1 MNISDYPG
9 APNIIELSEK
19 LKQWPMYLG
28 CYMVEG
34 LAGVKK
40 RMREGAESSCKMAE
54 LAGEAGKR
62 DVLLEALVEW
72 NHPDFDRYLEDKF
85 KVVQKELFGDQDYLL

>member
-9 APNIIELSEK
+9 APNAVELGES
-19 LKQWPMYLG
+19 LSQWPMYLG

-34 LAGVKK
+34 LVEVKK
-40 RMREGAESSCKMAE
+40 RMREAAESAAQRAE
-54 LAGEAGKR
+54 LAGDVGKR
-62 DVLLEALVEW
+62 DVLLDALLEW
-72 NHPDFDRYLEDKF
+72 NHPNFDRYLEDKF

>member
-1 MNISDYPG
+1 MNVSDYPG
-9 APNIIELSEK
+9 APNAVELSES

-34 LAGVKK
+34 LAGVKA
-40 RMREGAESSCKMAE
+40 RMREAAENATKRAA
-54 LAGEAGKR
+54 LVGEVGKR
-62 DVLLEALVEW
+62 DVLLEALMEW

-85 KVVQKELFGDQDYLL
+85 KAVQKELFGDEDYLL